1 MIFKHYSEL
10 RCLTNAK
17 KRIDYHYAYFHR
29 IKDFERLEKNLK
41 YTEMLSD
48 YYENI

>member
-1 MIFKHYSEL
+1 MFDE
-10 RCLTNAK
+10 CK